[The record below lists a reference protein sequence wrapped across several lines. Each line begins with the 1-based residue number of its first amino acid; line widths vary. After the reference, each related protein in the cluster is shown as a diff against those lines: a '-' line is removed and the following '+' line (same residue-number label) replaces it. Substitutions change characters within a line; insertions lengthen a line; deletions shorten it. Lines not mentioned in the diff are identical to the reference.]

1 MKRRN
6 GGDEALIKLQTQC
19 IDILIKAAAIT
30 TSPSGCDQHHHRS
43 SPARQAT
50 TQSLWLENRKY

>member
-50 TQSLWLENRKY
+50 TQSLWLEN

>member
-19 IDILIKAAAIT
+19 IDILIKAAANT
-30 TSPSGCDQHHHRS
+30 
-43 SPARQAT
+43 
-50 TQSLWLENRKY
+50 E